1 MGKGDKLSPIDRPP
15 CRTVLAAAAVRVAE
29 GDSACSL
36 VPPTTASAGADILT
50 MPVGALAG
58 GVVAGIRSGA
68 EDNGLS
74 DDIAG
79 VDPPGN
85 SERAGGIAEDGG
97 ITPIATRTVG
107 QKDTHAQSDSHIRRT
122 YVAMQNA
129 LPMHTPLV
137 ALMLAAATSLP
148 GLLAEHSSQDIDIA
162 CLAGELYRPCC

>member
-36 VPPTTASAGADILT
+36 VPPTTASAGADIVT
-50 MPVGALAG
+50 VPVGALTG

-79 VDPPGN
+79 VDPPDN
-85 SERAGGIAEDGG
+85 SERAGGIAEGGG

-107 QKDTHAQSDSHIRRT
+107 QKDTYAQSDSHILT
-122 YVAMQNA
+122 YVAVQKKKSA
-129 LPMHTPLV
+129 SAGGKTGTGDV
-137 ALMLAAATSLP
+137 AVEYFMRESK
-148 GLLAEHSSQDIDIA
+148 Q
-162 CLAGELYRPCC
+162 